1 MRIPRLLAI
10 LGPASV
16 LYVLAARA
24 SSNAAPSP
32 EWLVALLS
40 LGLSLTPIAVSV
52 ARSSSRGASRLAV
65 MGVGLAIATASAG
78 TASHLLD
85 RTHDIAWLVVALV
98 MLDLVLPRETGRLVR
113 SGALGGFASAAL
125 LGAAFTQEGL
135 LPVSTFGVVVV
146 GGMLAIGAL
155 HQILLVGRGH
165 AVEGALSGIALVTL
179 AVGLAYSWFGPFGG
193 TLATIVEFSVAA
205 LLWLGH
211 LAWLDPRWRSLRRV
225 GVPAVAASASCV
237 VATFA
242 FVPDAPLQRWQ
253 LGLLALGSGLLW
265 WVTFSFAR
273 RLSNR
278 AVWSRSGRLADG
290 AEAAR
295 CNLVGGATLEEL
307 ALGVLV
313 PLHRAFGDAHGLPE
327 LYTLEPPLRA
337 RLDVG
342 DRLNL
347 RSADAPSAVMRVL
360 FNDDHQGIL
369 DLAGLRTQ
377 VVREPSVREAVDA
390 MESGSIGCVLPCVH
404 LDHIEGLLL
413 LPLLDRSETLSRVEL
428 EELRRLGDSLGGALA
443 SALAQR
449 RADTHIHQLSSLRR
463 DAEDRITTLEGEI
476 EQLRGQ
482 CDVLGRGI
490 AEDQTLHVAY
500 SQAMRRVQTRAIEL
514 APMTNP
520 VLLIAPAGSP
530 VLPVSRFIHD
540 RGPRWEAPFVVA
552 DCSAAP
558 PDQVMSLLFGS
569 ERERHTGWFQSATG
583 GTLLLRDLPALSKP
597 AQMRLAE
604 ALSAQKSAPSDDDGP
619 RLVRPR
625 MIATSRAP
633 LSELRWRS
641 ALEPDLAACFS
652 GPALAIPPL
661 RERREDVPSL
671 ALLAIDRACRVL
683 ARDPVGIEQQ
693 AMEALV
699 DHDWPGDVAEL
710 ELVIELAVAKASG
723 KTVAFCDLPPLAWPG
738 TGDGESLR
746 GTYLEV
752 ERRLLERAL
761 LRSGGNKSEAARMLG
776 LKRTTFLDKLRRHGL
791 EQRAVG

>member
-1 MRIPRLLAI
+1 
-10 LGPASV
+10 
-16 LYVLAARA
+16 
-24 SSNAAPSP
+24 
-32 EWLVALLS
+32 
-40 LGLSLTPIAVSV
+40 
-52 ARSSSRGASRLAV
+52 

-449 RADTHIHQLSSLRR
+449 RADTRR
-463 DAEDRITTLEGEI
+463 AWTRHRRGSDSARGLQPSDEARADSCDRAGPDDQSGLAHCACGFAGVARVPFHSRPRATLGSAVR
-476 EQLRGQ
+476 RGGL
-482 CDVLGRGI
+482 LGR
-490 AEDQTLHVAY
+490 AARSSHEPAVRL
-500 SQAMRRVQTRAIEL
+500 RAR
-514 APMTNP
+514 APYRLVSIRNWWDA
-520 VLLIAPAGSP
+520 APA
-530 VLPVSRFIHD
+530 
-540 RGPRWEAPFVVA
+540 
-552 DCSAAP
+552 
-558 PDQVMSLLFGS
+558 
-569 ERERHTGWFQSATG
+569 
-583 GTLLLRDLPALSKP
+583 
-597 AQMRLAE
+597 
-604 ALSAQKSAPSDDDGP
+604 
-619 RLVRPR
+619 
-625 MIATSRAP
+625 
-633 LSELRWRS
+633 
-641 ALEPDLAACFS
+641 
-652 GPALAIPPL
+652 
-661 RERREDVPSL
+661 
-671 ALLAIDRACRVL
+671 
-683 ARDPVGIEQQ
+683 
-693 AMEALV
+693 
-699 DHDWPGDVAEL
+699 
-710 ELVIELAVAKASG
+710 
-723 KTVAFCDLPPLAWPG
+723 
-738 TGDGESLR
+738 
-746 GTYLEV
+746 
-752 ERRLLERAL
+752 
-761 LRSGGNKSEAARMLG
+761 
-776 LKRTTFLDKLRRHGL
+776 
-791 EQRAVG
+791 